1 MVKLTFFD
9 GIGVLKTSESKKCDT
24 FHYWYFLDEGCKFKP
39 DVCNGCHNLS
49 MISMNYYRW
58 NIIVVLSAESPKMRL
73 CKTSIRTNKAE
84 HYKTLKNCYHIS
96 KWVKKF

>member
-24 FHYWYFLDEGCKFKP
+24 FHYWYFLDEGYKFKP

-49 MISMNYYRW
+49 MISMNLSDIVIL
-58 NIIVVLSAESPKMRL
+58 NINGADYCCIISGITKNEAMQNIDS
-73 CKTSIRTNKAE
+73 NK
-84 HYKTLKNCYHIS
+84 
-96 KWVKKF
+96 

>member
-49 MISMNYYRW
+49 MTSMNLSDIVIL
-58 NIIVVLSAESPKMRL
+58 NINGADYCCIISGITKNEAMQNIDS
-73 CKTSIRTNKAE
+73 NK
-84 HYKTLKNCYHIS
+84 
-96 KWVKKF
+96 

>member
-24 FHYWYFLDEGCKFKP
+24 FHSWYFLDEGCKFKP

-49 MISMNYYRW
+49 MISMNYYR
-58 NIIVVLSAESPKMRL
+58 
-73 CKTSIRTNKAE
+73 
-84 HYKTLKNCYHIS
+84 
-96 KWVKKF
+96 

>member
-24 FHYWYFLDEGCKFKP
+24 CHYWYFLDEGCKFKP

-49 MISMNYYRW
+49 MISMNLSDIVIL
-58 NIIVVLSAESPKMRL
+58 NINGADYCCIITGITKSEAMQNIDSTK
-73 CKTSIRTNKAE
+73 
-84 HYKTLKNCYHIS
+84 
-96 KWVKKF
+96 